1 MGFKMN
7 EHKQDNIANNMLTKT
22 ASDIMSKSL
31 VTASARSSMFEI
43 AKKMK
48 GCRVSAVFLTSSGK
62 SNNDLAL
69 GYQSKIIGI
78 VTQTDLVD
86 EVCAKNTLASMV
98 TAESVM
104 SPVITISEHSNIVEV
119 TQMMTEKRLRH
130 LVVCQRDNP
139 ERILGIITGTDLAK
153 YLKLKLIK
161 SQKEP
166 RDFTEE
172 LAVADALS
180 IPDPLPSGKQDAEC

>member
-31 VTASARSSMFEI
+31 VTASAGCSMFEI

-48 GCRVSAVFLTSSGK
+48 GCRVSAVFLTASGK

-69 GYQSKIIGI
+69 GNQPKIIGI

-86 EVCAKNTLASMV
+86 EVCAKNIPASMV

-104 SPVITISEHSNIVEV
+104 SPVITISEHSNVEEV
-119 TQMMTEKRLRH
+119 TRMMTEKRIRH

-166 RDFTEE
+166 RDFAEE
-172 LAVADALS
+172 LAVANALS
-180 IPDPLPSGKQDAEC
+180 ISEPLPSGKQDVEC